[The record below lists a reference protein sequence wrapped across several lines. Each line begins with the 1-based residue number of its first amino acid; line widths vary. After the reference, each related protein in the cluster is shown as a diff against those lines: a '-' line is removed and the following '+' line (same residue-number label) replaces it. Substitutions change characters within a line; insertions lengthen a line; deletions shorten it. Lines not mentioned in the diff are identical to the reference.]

1 MELHPEP
8 DPELTQNPEPIKN
21 GFLDVAFPTHPLD
34 IGELI
39 ILSSGDKS

>member
-8 DPELTQNPEPIKN
+8 INN
-21 GFLDVAFPTHPLD
+21 GFLDVAFPSHPLD

-39 ILSSGDKS
+39 ILS